1 MKKLTP
7 KQVIELLSEK
17 VRLKKGL
24 RVAKKEKDEVLAL
37 NLKLKIYRIETKLS
51 THKFIKN

>member
-24 RVAKKEKDEVLAL
+24 RVAKKEGDSDLVSTIH
-37 NLKLKIYRIETKLS
+37 LKIQQIETKLS